1 MACPLCGDQCHCSAD
16 ADAHTSVLID
26 PENLMDDSEA
36 QFASSLEDAG
46 VHDVLAEEEPLG
58 DILGSGTPIVTPR
71 LEVPETTLVE
81 AATTEPPEFY
91 RPSEPPVWRDE
102 VSSKVDAYR
111 AKRGRGGRRYDAN
124 ASLSLNFET
133 LEEPVAAPPVPA
145 RYAPV
150 RLEMVAPETNVIEF
164 PKPMPVQS
172 VAAVGAVA
180 SVASDLPLA
189 DLTLPELPP
198 ADELAEPIADAPRIL
213 DVPEHA
219 QAVPEQ
225 PLADIQ
231 LDEPEHE
238 FSMADAIAAANA
250 ELPMPVAPTGP
261 RIAAG
266 MIDLLIVLTA
276 SAIFGMIFM
285 MIAKELP
292 DGRNF
297 LAAAIVL
304 PGILWGTYQY
314 LFLVRCHATPGMQ
327 MAQVGLAHFDETKH
341 VTRKQ
346 RQARALAMIVSAMSL
361 GLGFAWAMLDQDR
374 LTWHDR
380 ISHSFVANE

>member
-1 MACPLCGDQCHCSAD
+1 
-16 ADAHTSVLID
+16 
-26 PENLMDDSEA
+26 MDDSEA
-36 QFASSLEDAG
+36 QFASSLEAEG
-46 VHDVLAEEEPLG
+46 VHDVLADSEEPLG
-58 DILGSGTPIVTPR
+58 DMLGSGTPIVTPR

-111 AKRGRGGRRYDAN
+111 AKRGRGGRRYDHS
-124 ASLSLNFET
+124 SLSLNFET
-133 LEEPVAAPPVPA
+133 LEEPVAESPVPA
-145 RYAPV
+145 RYAAV
-150 RLEMVAPETNVIEF
+150 RLEMVERTPETNLIEF
-164 PKPMPVQS
+164 PKPAP
-172 VAAVGAVA
+172 VA
-180 SVASDLPLA
+180 SVTLPAAPVAPEPVLPELTLA

-198 ADELAEPIADAPRIL
+198 ADELAEPIVDSPRIL
-213 DVPEHA
+213 DVPEAAH
-219 QAVPEQ
+219 AVPAQ
-225 PLADIQ
+225 PLAHIQ

-250 ELPMPVAPTGP
+250 ELPMPVAPPGP

-297 LAAAIVL
+297 LAAALVL
-304 PGILWGTYQY
+304 PGILWSAYQY
-314 LFLVRCHATPGMQ
+314 LFLVRCHTTPGMQ

-361 GLGFAWAMLDQDR
+361 GLGFAWAMLDEDR

>member
-1 MACPLCGDQCHCSAD
+1 
-16 ADAHTSVLID
+16 
-26 PENLMDDSEA
+26 MDDSEA
-36 QFASSLEDAG
+36 QFASSLEGAG
-46 VHDVLAEEEPLG
+46 VHDLLAEEEALG
-58 DILGSGTPIVTPR
+58 DIVGSGTPIVTPQ
-71 LEVPETTLVE
+71 LDVPETRLVE
-81 AATTEPPEFY
+81 VATTEPPEFY
-91 RPSEPPVWRDE
+91 RPVEPPVWRDE

-111 AKRGRGGRRYDAN
+111 AKRGRGGRRYDPSS
-124 ASLSLNFET
+124 SLSLNFET
-133 LEEPVAAPPVPA
+133 LEDQAAPIPA
-145 RYAPV
+145 RYAAV
-150 RLEMVAPETNVIEF
+150 RLEMVERAPETNLIEF
-164 PKPMPVQS
+164 PKPMPVAS
-172 VAAVGAVA
+172 VSAVAAVA
-180 SVASDLPLA
+180 SVAADLPLA

-198 ADELAEPIADAPRIL
+198 ADELAEPMVDSPRIL
-213 DVPEHA
+213 DVPDHV

-250 ELPMPVAPTGP
+250 ELPMPVAPPGP

-304 PGILWGTYQY
+304 PGILWSTYHY
-314 LFLVRCHATPGMQ
+314 LFLVRCATTPGMQ
-327 MAQVGLAHFDETKH
+327 MAQVGLAHFDETKR

-361 GLGFAWAMLDQDR
+361 GLGFAWAVLDEDR

-380 ISHSFVANE
+380 ISHCFVANE

>member
-1 MACPLCGDQCHCSAD
+1 
-16 ADAHTSVLID
+16 
-26 PENLMDDSEA
+26 MDDSEA
-36 QFASSLEDAG
+36 QFASSLEGAG
-46 VHDVLAEEEPLG
+46 VHDLLADSEEPLG
-58 DILGSGTPIVTPR
+58 DMLGSGTPIVTPR
-71 LEVPETTLVE
+71 LEVPETALVE

-91 RPSEPPVWRDE
+91 RPAEPPIWRDE

-111 AKRGRGGRRYDAN
+111 AKRGRGGRRYDASS
-124 ASLSLNFET
+124 SLSLNFET
-133 LEEPVAAPPVPA
+133 LEEPEVEAAVPA
-145 RYAPV
+145 RYAAV
-150 RLEMVAPETNVIEF
+150 RLEMVEKAPETNLIEF
-164 PKPMPVQS
+164 PKPAP
-172 VAAVGAVA
+172 VA
-180 SVASDLPLA
+180 SVTLPPPVAPEPVLPELTLA

-198 ADELAEPIADAPRIL
+198 ADELAEPIADSPRIL
-213 DVPEHA
+213 DVPEAAH
-219 QAVPEQ
+219 AVPSQ
-225 PLADIQ
+225 PLADIK

-238 FSMADAIAAANA
+238 FSMAEAIAAAT

-297 LAAAIVL
+297 LAAALVL
-304 PGILWGTYQY
+304 PGILWSTYQY
-314 LFLVRCHATPGMQ
+314 LFLVRCHTTPGMQ

-346 RQARALAMIVSAMSL
+346 RQARALAMVVSAMSL